1 MSNNWIHIL
10 FSLTVCPLSPFSS
23 NYWLFLLGRGI
34 GGLAIGMLHFLIPF
48 YINDM
53 VPANMKSLCRSIMQ
67 FQFVLGI
74 LSQYILSKYC
84 YGEGHVLFCRK
95 KLKLPQRINHSKSIE
110 IVFFFC
116 NANDTLSCHDVVK
129 MLRKNTIRIQFG
141 IILVFG

>member
-1 MSNNWIHIL
+1 MTSNNWIHIL
-10 FSLTVCPLSPFSS
+10 FSLTVCSLSPFSS

-84 YGEGHVLFCRK
+84 WQRTCSFLK
-95 KLKLPQRINHSKSIE
+95 KKTKITSTYKSFKIDWNC
-110 IVFFFC
+110 FFLQCEWYAFMSWC
-116 NANDTLSCHDVVK
+116 SQNVGKKHNSELN
-129 MLRKNTIRIQFG
+129 RWE
-141 IILVFG
+141 